1 MLEESLLGPGRS
13 ADGLPFWHQ
22 ASNPPE
28 QWTPAPAALAETL
41 SESTSCGERLYR
53 KSRPPIIDALLTIDT
68 LKLVHPLI
76 FQQLGET
83 SG

>member
-1 MLEESLLGPGRS
+1 MDEDSTRNRGVSG
-13 ADGLPFWHQ
+13 AGLPFWHR
-22 ASNPPE
+22 ASTAHG
-28 QWTPAPAALAETL
+28 QWTPAPGHLAETL

-53 KSRPPIIDALLTIDT
+53 KSSLLIIDAFLTIDT
-68 LKLVHPLI
+68 LKLVHALI